1 MHLQKCPVK
10 GQNHERHIFRH
21 YGSALMFYS
30 LQILHLY
37 SRRLTLVSESYTL
50 WAQDSSGAINKQSKR
65 KDDGIVHLKKILFTS
80 GHQEVTLIHT
90 SLLHVQT
97 TCTHTHTQNFSFI
110 LMLRTII
117 TEIPVGH
124 LHLVPACVLIMS
136 TLHNCDDRD

>member
-10 GQNHERHIFRH
+10 GRNHARHIFRH

-97 TCTHTHTQNFSFI
+97 TCTHTHTKFLLHSDAQNYYYRHSSGTPSSCSS
-110 LMLRTII
+110 LCTDNVYLT
-117 TEIPVGH
+117 
-124 LHLVPACVLIMS
+124 
-136 TLHNCDDRD
+136 